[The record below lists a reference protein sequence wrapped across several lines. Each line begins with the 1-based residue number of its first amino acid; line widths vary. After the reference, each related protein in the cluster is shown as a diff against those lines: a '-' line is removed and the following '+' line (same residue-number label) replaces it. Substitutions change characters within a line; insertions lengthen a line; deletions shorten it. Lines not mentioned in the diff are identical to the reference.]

1 MDLVSIII
9 PYYKKKKYIS
19 TTINSAISQSY
30 KNIEIIIVYDD
41 ENYDDLKVLEEIKK
55 KDERIKIIKNKKKMG
70 AGLSRNIGI
79 SSAKGNYIA
88 FLDADDAWEVDKL
101 RKQMSFMTDN
111 NYLVSHTSYQIVD
124 EDKNVIANR
133 VARSFYNLE
142 DLLKSCDIGTSTV
155 IIKKSIFGDQ
165 IKFPSIKTKEDFVLW
180 LRILE
185 RDIKIYG
192 LDKNLSKW
200 TKSNSSL
207 SSSTIQKLMDGFR
220 VYNKYMNFNSLKSL
234 YYLICLSL
242 NFIIKK

>member
-9 PYYKKKKYIS
+9 PYYKKKKFIS
-19 TTINSAISQSY
+19 TTINSAINQSY

-41 ENYDDLKVLEEIKK
+41 ENYDDLKLLEEIKK
-55 KDERIKIIKNKKKMG
+55 KDERIRIIKNKKKMG

-207 SSSTIQKLMDGFR
+207 SSSTIQKLMDGFK
-220 VYNKYMNFNSLKSL
+220 VYNKYMNFNSIKSL

-242 NFIIKK
+242 NYIIKK

>member
-9 PYYKKKKYIS
+9 PYYKKKKFIS
-19 TTINSAISQSY
+19 TTINSAIRQSY
-30 KNIEIIIVYDD
+30 ENIEILIVYDD
-41 ENYDDLKVLEEIKK
+41 ENYDDLKLLEEIKK
-55 KDERIKIIKNKKKMG
+55 KDERIRIIKNKKKLG
-70 AGLSRNIGI
+70 AGLSRNKGI
-79 SSAKGNYIA
+79 SSSKGNYIA
-88 FLDADDAWEVDKL
+88 FLDADDTWEIDKL
-101 RKQMSFMTDN
+101 SKQMSFMTNN

-124 EDKNVIANR
+124 EDRNIIGNR
-133 VARSFYNLE
+133 VARSFFHLE

-155 IIKKSIFGDQ
+155 IIKKDIFSEQ

-207 SSSTIQKLMDGFR
+207 SSSVIQKLMDGFK

-242 NFIIKK
+242 NYIIKK

>member
-9 PYYKKKKYIS
+9 PYYKKKKFIS
-19 TTINSAISQSY
+19 TTINSAISQSF
-30 KNIEIIIVYDD
+30 KNIEILIVYDD
-41 ENYDDLKVLEEIKK
+41 ENYDDLKLIEKIKK
-55 KDERIKIIKNKKKMG
+55 KDERIRIIKNKKKMG
-70 AGLSRNIGI
+70 AGLSRNKGI
-79 SSAKGNYIA
+79 SSSKGNYIA

-111 NYLVSHTSYQIVD
+111 NYQASHTSYQIVD
-124 EDKNVIANR
+124 EDRNVIGNR
-133 VARSFYNLE
+133 IARSFFNLE

-207 SSSTIQKLMDGFR
+207 SSSTIQKLMDGFK
-220 VYNKYMNFNSLKSL
+220 VYNKYMNFNLIKSL

-242 NFIIKK
+242 NYIIKK

>member
-41 ENYDDLKVLEEIKK
+41 ENYDDLKLLEEIKK
-55 KDERIKIIKNKKKMG
+55 KDERIRIIKNKKKLG
-70 AGLSRNIGI
+70 AGLSRNKGI
-79 SSAKGNYIA
+79 SSSKGNYIA
-88 FLDADDAWEVDKL
+88 FLDADDTWEIDKL
-101 RKQMSFMTDN
+101 SKQMSFMTNN

-124 EDKNVIANR
+124 EDRNIIGNR
-133 VARSFYNLE
+133 VARSFFHLE

-155 IIKKSIFGDQ
+155 IIKKDIFSEQ

-207 SSSTIQKLMDGFR
+207 SSSVIQKLMDGFK

-242 NFIIKK
+242 NYIIKK

>member
-9 PYYKKKKYIS
+9 PYYKKKKFIS

-30 KNIEIIIVYDD
+30 ENIEILIVYDD
-41 ENYDDLKVLEEIKK
+41 ENYDDLKLLEEIKK
-55 KDERIKIIKNKKKMG
+55 KDERIRIIKNKKKLG
-70 AGLSRNIGI
+70 AGLSRNKGI
-79 SSAKGNYIA
+79 SSSKGNYIA
-88 FLDADDAWEVDKL
+88 FLDADDTWEIDKL
-101 RKQMSFMTDN
+101 SKQMSFMTNN

-124 EDKNVIANR
+124 EDRNVIGNR
-133 VARSFYNLE
+133 VARSFFHLE

-155 IIKKSIFGDQ
+155 IIKKDIFSEQ

-207 SSSTIQKLMDGFR
+207 SSSVIQKLMDGFK

-242 NFIIKK
+242 NYIIKK

>member
-1 MDLVSIII
+1 LKFL
-9 PYYKKKKYIS
+9 Y
-19 TTINSAISQSY
+19 
-30 KNIEIIIVYDD
+30 VYDD
-41 ENYDDLKVLEEIKK
+41 ENYDDLKLLEEIKK

-207 SSSTIQKLMDGFR
+207 SSSTIQKLMDGFK
-220 VYNKYMNFNSLKSL
+220 VYNKYMNFNSIKSL

-242 NFIIKK
+242 NYIIKK

>member
-9 PYYKKKKYIS
+9 PYYKKKKFIS

-30 KNIEIIIVYDD
+30 KNIEILIVYDD
-41 ENYDDLKVLEEIKK
+41 ENYDDLKLLEEIKK
-55 KDERIKIIKNKKKMG
+55 KDERIRIIKNKKKMG

-79 SSAKGNYIA
+79 SSSKGNYIA
-88 FLDADDAWEVDKL
+88 FLDADDAWEVEKL
-101 RKQMSFMTDN
+101 SKQMSFMTDN
-111 NYLVSHTSYQIVD
+111 NYEVSHTSYQIVD
-124 EDKNVIANR
+124 EDRNVIGNR
-133 VARSFYNLE
+133 VARSFFNLE

-155 IIKKSIFGDQ
+155 IIKKSIFGDK

-207 SSSTIQKLMDGFR
+207 SSSTIQKLMDGFK
-220 VYNKYMNFNSLKSL
+220 VYNKYMNFNLLKSL

-242 NFIIKK
+242 NYIIKK

>member
-1 MDLVSIII
+1 
-9 PYYKKKKYIS
+9 
-19 TTINSAISQSY
+19 
-30 KNIEIIIVYDD
+30 
-41 ENYDDLKVLEEIKK
+41 
-55 KDERIKIIKNKKKMG
+55 
-70 AGLSRNIGI
+70 
-79 SSAKGNYIA
+79 
-88 FLDADDAWEVDKL
+88 
-101 RKQMSFMTDN
+101 MTNN

-124 EDKNVIANR
+124 EDRNIIGNR
-133 VARSFYNLE
+133 VARSFFHLE

-155 IIKKSIFGDQ
+155 IIKKDIFSEQ

-200 TKSNSSL
+200 TKSNLSL
-207 SSSTIQKLMDGFR
+207 SSSTIQKLMDGFK

-242 NFIIKK
+242 NYIIKK

>member
-9 PYYKKKKYIS
+9 PYYKKKKYIL

-41 ENYDDLKVLEEIKK
+41 ENDDDLKLLEEIKK
-55 KDERIKIIKNKKKMG
+55 KDERIRIIKNKKKMG

-79 SSAKGNYIA
+79 SSSTGKYIA
-88 FLDADDAWEVDKL
+88 FLDADDTWEADKL
-101 RKQMSFMTDN
+101 SKQMSFMTDN
-111 NYLVSHTSYQIVD
+111 NYLASHTSYQIVD
-124 EDKNVIANR
+124 EYRNIIGNR
-133 VARSFYNLE
+133 VARSFLNLE

-155 IIKKSIFGDQ
+155 IIKKNILDDQ

-192 LDKNLSKW
+192 LDINLSKW

-207 SSSTIQKLMDGFR
+207 SSSTIQKLKDGFK

>member
-9 PYYKKKKYIS
+9 PYYKKKKFIS
-19 TTINSAISQSY
+19 TTINSAIRQSY
-30 KNIEIIIVYDD
+30 ENIEILIVYDD
-41 ENYDDLKVLEEIKK
+41 ENYDDLKLLEEIKK
-55 KDERIKIIKNKKKMG
+55 KDERIRIIKNKKKLG
-70 AGLSRNIGI
+70 AGLSRNKGI
-79 SSAKGNYIA
+79 SSSKGNYIA
-88 FLDADDAWEVDKL
+88 FLDADDTWEIDKL
-101 RKQMSFMTDN
+101 SKQMSFMTNN

-124 EDKNVIANR
+124 EDRNIIGNR
-133 VARSFYNLE
+133 VARSFFHLE

-155 IIKKSIFGDQ
+155 IIKKDIFSEQ

-207 SSSTIQKLMDGFR
+207 SSSVIQKLMDGFK
-220 VYNKYMNFNSLKSL
+220 VYNKYMNFNSIKSL

-242 NFIIKK
+242 NYIIKK

>member
-9 PYYKKKKYIS
+9 PYYKKKRFIS

-30 KNIEIIIVYDD
+30 ENIEILIVYDD
-41 ENYDDLKVLEEIKK
+41 ENYDDLKLLEEIKK
-55 KDERIKIIKNKKKMG
+55 KDERIRIIKNKKKLG
-70 AGLSRNIGI
+70 AGLSRNKGI
-79 SSAKGNYIA
+79 SSSKGNYIA
-88 FLDADDAWEVDKL
+88 FLDADDTWEIDKL
-101 RKQMSFMTDN
+101 SKQMSFMTNN

-124 EDKNVIANR
+124 EDRNIIGNR
-133 VARSFYNLE
+133 VARSFFHLE

-155 IIKKSIFGDQ
+155 IIKKDIFSEQ

-207 SSSTIQKLMDGFR
+207 SSSVIQKLMDGFK

-242 NFIIKK
+242 NYIIKK

>member
-9 PYYKKKKYIS
+9 PYHKKKKYIS

-30 KNIEIIIVYDD
+30 KNIEILIVYDD
-41 ENYDDLKVLEEIKK
+41 ENYDDLKLLEEIKK
-55 KDERIKIIKNKKKMG
+55 KDERIRIIKNKKKMG

-79 SSAKGNYIA
+79 TSSKGNYIA

-101 RKQMSFMTDN
+101 SKQMSFMTDN
-111 NYLVSHTSYQIVD
+111 NYQASHTSYQIVD
-124 EDKNVIANR
+124 EDRNVIGNR
-133 VARSFYNLE
+133 IARSFFNLE

-207 SSSTIQKLMDGFR
+207 SSSTIQKLMDGFK
-220 VYNKYMNFNSLKSL
+220 VYNKYMNFNSIKSL

-242 NFIIKK
+242 NYIIKK

>member
-9 PYYKKKKYIS
+9 PYYKKKKFIS
-19 TTINSAISQSY
+19 TTINSAIRQSY
-30 KNIEIIIVYDD
+30 ENIEILIVYDD
-41 ENYDDLKVLEEIKK
+41 ENYDDLKLLEEIKK
-55 KDERIKIIKNKKKMG
+55 KDERIRIIKNKKKLG
-70 AGLSRNIGI
+70 AGLSRNKGI
-79 SSAKGNYIA
+79 SSSKGNYIA
-88 FLDADDAWEVDKL
+88 FLDADDTWEIDKL
-101 RKQMSFMTDN
+101 SKQMSYMTNN

-124 EDKNVIANR
+124 EDRNIIGNR
-133 VARSFYNLE
+133 VARSFFHLE

-155 IIKKSIFGDQ
+155 IIKKDIFSEQ

-207 SSSTIQKLMDGFR
+207 SSSVIQKLMDGFK

-242 NFIIKK
+242 NYIIKK

>member
-1 MDLVSIII
+1 M
-9 PYYKKKKYIS
+9 
-19 TTINSAISQSY
+19 
-30 KNIEIIIVYDD
+30 IE
-41 ENYDDLKVLEEIKK
+41 KIKK
-55 KDERIKIIKNKKKMG
+55 KDERIRIIKNKKKMG

-79 SSAKGNYIA
+79 SSSKGNYIA
-88 FLDADDAWEVDKL
+88 FLDADDAWEVEKL

-111 NYLVSHTSYQIVD
+111 NYQVSHTSYKIVD
-124 EDKNVIANR
+124 EDRNVIGNR
-133 VARSFYNLE
+133 IARSFFNLE

-155 IIKKSIFGDQ
+155 IIKKRIFGDQ

-207 SSSTIQKLMDGFR
+207 SSSTIQKLMDGFK
-220 VYNKYMNFNSLKSL
+220 VYNKYMNFNLIKSL

-242 NFIIKK
+242 NYIIKK

>member
-9 PYYKKKKYIS
+9 PYYKKKNYIS

-41 ENYDDLKVLEEIKK
+41 ENYDDLKLLEEIKK
-55 KDERIKIIKNKKKMG
+55 KDERIRIIKNKKKLG
-70 AGLSRNIGI
+70 AGLSRNKGI
-79 SSAKGNYIA
+79 SSSKGNYIA
-88 FLDADDAWEVDKL
+88 FLDADDTWEIDKL
-101 RKQMSFMTDN
+101 SKQMSFMTNN

-124 EDKNVIANR
+124 EDRNIIGNR
-133 VARSFYNLE
+133 VARSFFHLE

-155 IIKKSIFGDQ
+155 IIKKDIFSEQ

-207 SSSTIQKLMDGFR
+207 SSSVIQKLMDGFK

-242 NFIIKK
+242 NYIIKK

>member
-1 MDLVSIII
+1 M
-9 PYYKKKKYIS
+9 
-19 TTINSAISQSY
+19 
-30 KNIEIIIVYDD
+30 
-41 ENYDDLKVLEEIKK
+41 LEEIKK
-55 KDERIKIIKNKKKMG
+55 KDERIRIIKNKKKLG
-70 AGLSRNIGI
+70 AGLSRNKGI
-79 SSAKGNYIA
+79 SSSKGNYIA
-88 FLDADDAWEVDKL
+88 FLDADDTWEIDKL
-101 RKQMSFMTDN
+101 SKQMSFMTNN

-124 EDKNVIANR
+124 EDRNIIGNR
-133 VARSFYNLE
+133 VARSFFHLE

-155 IIKKSIFGDQ
+155 IIKKDIFSEQ

-192 LDKNLSKW
+192 LDKKFDKW

-207 SSSTIQKLMDGFR
+207 SSSVIQKLMDGFK

-242 NFIIKK
+242 NYIIKKKMLYFFLLYF

>member
-9 PYYKKKKYIS
+9 PYYKKKKFIS
-19 TTINSAISQSY
+19 TTINSAIRQSY
-30 KNIEIIIVYDD
+30 ENIEILIVYDD
-41 ENYDDLKVLEEIKK
+41 ENYDDLKLLEEIKK
-55 KDERIKIIKNKKKMG
+55 KDERIRIIKNKKKLG
-70 AGLSRNIGI
+70 AGLSRNKGI
-79 SSAKGNYIA
+79 SSSKGNYIA
-88 FLDADDAWEVDKL
+88 FLDADDTWEIDKL
-101 RKQMSFMTDN
+101 SKQMSFMTNN

-124 EDKNVIANR
+124 EDRNVIGKR
-133 VARSFYNLE
+133 VARSFFHLE

-155 IIKKSIFGDQ
+155 IIKKDIFSEQ

-207 SSSTIQKLMDGFR
+207 SSSVIQKLMDGFK

-242 NFIIKK
+242 NYIIKK

>member
-9 PYYKKKKYIS
+9 PYHKKKKYIS

-30 KNIEIIIVYDD
+30 KNIEILIVYDD
-41 ENYDDLKVLEEIKK
+41 ENYDDLELLEEIKK
-55 KDERIKIIKNKKKMG
+55 KDERIRIIKNKKKMG

-79 SSAKGNYIA
+79 SSSKGNYIA
-88 FLDADDAWEVDKL
+88 FLDADDAWEVEKL

-111 NYLVSHTSYQIVD
+111 NYQVSHTSYKIVD
-124 EDKNVIANR
+124 EDRNVIGNR
-133 VARSFYNLE
+133 IARSFFNLE

-207 SSSTIQKLMDGFR
+207 SSSTIQKLMDGFK
-220 VYNKYMNFNSLKSL
+220 VYNKYMNFNLLKSL

-242 NFIIKK
+242 NYIIKK

>member
-9 PYYKKKKYIS
+9 PYYKKKKFIS
-19 TTINSAISQSY
+19 TAINSAISQSY
-30 KNIEIIIVYDD
+30 KNIEILIVYDD
-41 ENYDDLKVLEEIKK
+41 ENYDDLKLLEEIKK
-55 KDERIKIIKNKKKMG
+55 KDERIRIIKNKKKMG

-79 SSAKGNYIA
+79 TSSKGNYIA
-88 FLDADDAWEVDKL
+88 FLDADDAWEVEKL
-101 RKQMSFMTDN
+101 RKQMSFMTNN
-111 NYLVSHTSYQIVD
+111 NYQASHTSYQIVD
-124 EDKNVIANR
+124 EDRNVIGNR
-133 VARSFYNLE
+133 IARSFFNLE

-207 SSSTIQKLMDGFR
+207 SSSTIQKLMDGFK
-220 VYNKYMNFNSLKSL
+220 VYNKYMNFNLIKSL

-242 NFIIKK
+242 NYIIKK

>member
-1 MDLVSIII
+1 
-9 PYYKKKKYIS
+9 
-19 TTINSAISQSY
+19 
-30 KNIEIIIVYDD
+30 
-41 ENYDDLKVLEEIKK
+41 
-55 KDERIKIIKNKKKMG
+55 MG

-207 SSSTIQKLMDGFR
+207 SSSTIQKLMDGFK

-242 NFIIKK
+242 NYIIKK

>member
-30 KNIEIIIVYDD
+30 KNIEILIVYDD
-41 ENYDDLKVLEEIKK
+41 ENYDDLKLLEEIKK
-55 KDERIKIIKNKKKMG
+55 KDERIRIIKNKKKMG
-70 AGLSRNIGI
+70 AGLSRNKGI
-79 SSAKGNYIA
+79 SSSKGNYIA

-111 NYLVSHTSYQIVD
+111 NYQASHTSYQIVD
-124 EDKNVIANR
+124 EDRNVIGNR
-133 VARSFYNLE
+133 VARSFFNLE

-207 SSSTIQKLMDGFR
+207 SSSTIQKLMDGFK
-220 VYNKYMNFNSLKSL
+220 VYNKYMNFNLLKSL

-242 NFIIKK
+242 NYIIKK

>member
-41 ENYDDLKVLEEIKK
+41 ENYDDLKLLEEIKK
-55 KDERIKIIKNKKKMG
+55 KDERIRIIKNKKKMG

-207 SSSTIQKLMDGFR
+207 SSSTIQKLMDGFK
-220 VYNKYMNFNSLKSL
+220 VYNKYMNFNSIKSL

-242 NFIIKK
+242 NYIIKK

>member
-1 MDLVSIII
+1 MKFL
-9 PYYKKKKYIS
+9 Y
-19 TTINSAISQSY
+19 
-30 KNIEIIIVYDD
+30 VYDD
-41 ENYDDLKVLEEIKK
+41 ENYDDLKLLEEIKK

-207 SSSTIQKLMDGFR
+207 SSSTIQKLMDGFK
-220 VYNKYMNFNSLKSL
+220 VYNKYMNFNSIKSL

-242 NFIIKK
+242 NYIIKK

>member
-9 PYYKKKKYIS
+9 PYYKKKKFIS

-30 KNIEIIIVYDD
+30 ENIEILIVYDD
-41 ENYDDLKVLEEIKK
+41 ENYDDLKLLEEIKK
-55 KDERIKIIKNKKKMG
+55 KDERIRIIKNKKKLG
-70 AGLSRNIGI
+70 AGLSRNKGI
-79 SSAKGNYIA
+79 SSSKGNYIA
-88 FLDADDAWEVDKL
+88 FLDADDTWEIDKL
-101 RKQMSFMTDN
+101 SKQMSFMTNN

-124 EDKNVIANR
+124 EDRNIIGNR
-133 VARSFYNLE
+133 VARSFFHLE

-155 IIKKSIFGDQ
+155 IIKKDIFSEQ

-207 SSSTIQKLMDGFR
+207 SSSVIQKLMDGFK

-242 NFIIKK
+242 NYIIKK

>member
-9 PYYKKKKYIS
+9 PYYKKKKFIS

-30 KNIEIIIVYDD
+30 ENIEILIVYDD
-41 ENYDDLKVLEEIKK
+41 ENYDDLKLLEEIKK
-55 KDERIKIIKNKKKMG
+55 KDERIRIIKNKKKLG
-70 AGLSRNIGI
+70 AGLSRNKGI
-79 SSAKGNYIA
+79 SSSKGNYIA
-88 FLDADDAWEVDKL
+88 FLDADDTWEIDKL
-101 RKQMSFMTDN
+101 SKQMSFMTNN

-124 EDKNVIANR
+124 EDRNVIGKR
-133 VARSFYNLE
+133 VARSFFHLE

-155 IIKKSIFGDQ
+155 IIKKDIFSEQ

-207 SSSTIQKLMDGFR
+207 SSSVIQKLMDGFK

-242 NFIIKK
+242 NYIIKK

>member
-1 MDLVSIII
+1 M
-9 PYYKKKKYIS
+9 

-30 KNIEIIIVYDD
+30 TNIEILIVYDD
-41 ENYDDLKVLEEIKK
+41 ENYDDLKLLEEIKK

-207 SSSTIQKLMDGFR
+207 SSSTIQKLMDGFK
-220 VYNKYMNFNSLKSL
+220 VYNKYMNFNSIKSL

-242 NFIIKK
+242 NYIIKK

>member
-1 MDLVSIII
+1 
-9 PYYKKKKYIS
+9 
-19 TTINSAISQSY
+19 
-30 KNIEIIIVYDD
+30 
-41 ENYDDLKVLEEIKK
+41 
-55 KDERIKIIKNKKKMG
+55 MG

-79 SSAKGNYIA
+79 SSSTGNYIA
-88 FLDADDAWEVDKL
+88 FLDADDTWEADKL
-101 RKQMSFMTDN
+101 SKQMSFMTDN
-111 NYLVSHTSYQIVD
+111 NYLASHTSYQIVD
-124 EDKNVIANR
+124 EYRNIIGNR
-133 VARSFYNLE
+133 VARSFLNLE

-155 IIKKSIFGDQ
+155 IIKKNILDDQ

-207 SSSTIQKLMDGFR
+207 SSSTIQKLMDGFK
-220 VYNKYMNFNSLKSL
+220 VYNKYMNFNSIKSL

-242 NFIIKK
+242 NYIIKK

>member
-9 PYYKKKKYIS
+9 PYYKKKKFIS
-19 TTINSAISQSY
+19 TTINSAINQSY
-30 KNIEIIIVYDD
+30 KNFEILIVYDD
-41 ENYDDLKVLEEIKK
+41 ENYDDLKLLEEIKK
-55 KDERIKIIKNKKKMG
+55 KDERIRIIKNKKKMG
-70 AGLSRNIGI
+70 AGLSRNKGI
-79 SSAKGNYIA
+79 SSSKGNYIA
-88 FLDADDAWEVDKL
+88 FLDADDTWETDKL
-101 RKQMSFMTDN
+101 SKQMSFMTNN

-124 EDKNVIANR
+124 EDRNVIGKR
-133 VARSFYNLE
+133 VARSFFHLE

-155 IIKKSIFGDQ
+155 IIKKDIFSEQ

-207 SSSTIQKLMDGFR
+207 SSSTIQKLKDGFK
-220 VYNKYMNFNSLKSL
+220 VYNKYMNFNLLKSL

>member
-9 PYYKKKKYIS
+9 PYYKKKKFIS
-19 TTINSAISQSY
+19 TTINSAIRQSY
-30 KNIEIIIVYDD
+30 ENIEILIVYDD
-41 ENYDDLKVLEEIKK
+41 ENYDDLKLLEEIKK
-55 KDERIKIIKNKKKMG
+55 KDERIRIIKNKKKLG
-70 AGLSRNIGI
+70 AGLSRNKGI
-79 SSAKGNYIA
+79 SSSKGNYIA
-88 FLDADDAWEVDKL
+88 FLDADDTWEIDKL
-101 RKQMSFMTDN
+101 SKQMSFMTNN

-124 EDKNVIANR
+124 EDRNVIGNR
-133 VARSFYNLE
+133 VARSFFHLE

-155 IIKKSIFGDQ
+155 IIKKDIFSEQ

-207 SSSTIQKLMDGFR
+207 SSSVIQKLMDGFK

-242 NFIIKK
+242 NYIIKK